1 VKIAVSLLRY
11 TDYATET
18 VVDELPSGEQ
28 KVIPVNLTLNDK
40 VIELSE
46 NTPVQADIRLSYFE
60 DGAEKKVS
68 LNSPILLYSRN
79 AISWSDKSRIASFVT
94 PRDVPIAEFSRNAI
108 RSFLVM
114 LKGSTVGKPLA
125 KAVLFYESLNALGI
139 SYVPDPKT
147 PFTDVSGKPEILDY
161 VQLPRETLRRK
172 TGDCDDTTALLSS
185 MLESV
190 GVQTALVDTPGH
202 IFLMAN
208 LEENDLTAI
217 GLSEDR
223 FVLHDGSYWVPIE
236 TTQLGKNFFSAWQ
249 MALSEV
255 KAAQEKGTAE
265 FVLISNAHQ
274 SYPPVTIIEEEKEQ
288 TPYPEEKVNQTFP
301 PVLLKLQQEK
311 YEGQINRIKEEI
323 KANPIDHMLLIQ
335 MGMIHVEGGK
345 PEEGKKLFE
354 SLLKEDEPLEV
365 QAAAKN
371 NLGNISYIN
380 GKYDE
385 AAKLYAEARTISQ
398 EDGGILI
405 NQARAAWRLNDQES
419 AKKYLQEAKEKVK
432 EWREYSSDIPVEL
445 YPK

>member
-1 VKIAVSLLRY
+1 
-11 TDYATET
+11 
-18 VVDELPSGEQ
+18 
-28 KVIPVNLTLNDK
+28 
-40 VIELSE
+40 
-46 NTPVQADIRLSYFE
+46 
-60 DGAEKKVS
+60 
-68 LNSPILLYSRN
+68 
-79 AISWSDKSRIASFVT
+79 
-94 PRDVPIAEFSRNAI
+94 
-108 RSFLVM
+108 
-114 LKGSTVGKPLA
+114 
-125 KAVLFYESLNALGI
+125 
-139 SYVPDPKT
+139 
-147 PFTDVSGKPEILDY
+147 
-161 VQLPRETLRRK
+161 
-172 TGDCDDTTALLSS
+172 
-185 MLESV
+185 
-190 GVQTALVDTPGH
+190 
-202 IFLMAN
+202 